1 MSDRFAGAVILV
13 TGGAGGIGGAVAQEL
28 AGEGA
33 HVAVADRDL
42 ERAEV
47 IASEIAA
54 SGGSASAHRIDVANG
69 ESVRDTVADIRARHG
84 TITHAVAA
92 AGIIATRSFLELTAD
107 EWDATLAVNLRGTF
121 LTFQAVAQ
129 QLVEAS
135 RGGSLVAI
143 SSVAGRGG
151 RPNAIDYAASK
162 AGVISLVRSAA
173 LALAAHGITVN
184 AVCPGIVDT
193 DMTRA
198 IHAERAI
205 LTGVTAEE
213 SLARLAATIPLGRME
228 TADDVAH
235 AVAFLLSSDANYI
248 TGQAL
253 NVCGG
258 LEFD

>member
-1 MSDRFAGAVILV
+1 VSDRFAGAVVLV
-13 TGGAGGIGGAVAQEL
+13 TGGAGGIGAAVAKNL
-28 AGEGA
+28 ARDGA
-33 HVAVADRDL
+33 QVGVADRDL
-42 ERAEV
+42 ARAAQ

-54 SGGSASAHRIDVANG
+54 SGGRASAHRIDVASS
-69 ESVRDTVADIRARHG
+69 ESVRDTVAEIRARFG

-92 AGIIATRSFLELTAD
+92 AGIIVTRSFLDLTAD

-129 QLVEAS
+129 QLVDGS

-151 RPNAIDYAASK
+151 RPSAVDYAASK
-162 AGVISLVRSAA
+162 AGVISVVRSAA
-173 LALAAHGITVN
+173 LALAANGITVN

-198 IHAERAI
+198 IHAERAT

-235 AVAFLLSSDANYI
+235 AVAFLLSSEGSYI

>member
-1 MSDRFAGAVILV
+1 VSDRFAGAVILV
-13 TGGAGGIGGAVAQEL
+13 TGGAGGIGAAVARRL
-28 AGEGA
+28 AEDGA
-33 HVAVADRDL
+33 HVAVADREL
-42 ERAEV
+42 ARAEG
-47 IASEIAA
+47 IASQIAM
-54 SGGSASAHRIDVANG
+54 SGGRASAHRLDVVND
-69 ESVRDTVADIRARHG
+69 ESVRDTVVAVRTRFGA
-84 TITHAVAA
+84 ITHAVAA
-92 AGIIATRSFLELTAD
+92 AGIIATHPFLDLTGD
-107 EWDATLAVNLRGTF
+107 DWDRTLAVNLKGTF
-121 LTFQAVAQ
+121 LTIQAVAR
-129 QLVEAS
+129 QLVDAS

-151 RPNAIDYAASK
+151 RPSATDYAASK

-173 LALAAHGITVN
+173 LALAPNGITVN

-198 IHAERAI
+198 IHAERAR
-205 LTGVTAEE
+205 LAGVTPAE

-228 TADDVAH
+228 TAEDVAN
-235 AVAFLLSSDANYI
+235 AVAFLLSPEGSYI